1 MDCIQYGLYGLCALL
16 RLLCMAVLFSLLL
29 MVLLSC
35 ARAQFAFFTACFH
48 SSLCLSYHSQV
59 FLRQYF
65 LENPSFNIP
74 SFCCFR
80 PALRHVKIHH
90 SMFCR
95 LGALVYRSSCSCSP
109 PSSFVTSVCSL
120 ASSANVSTPRF
131 IHSFRLTMNIMNRVG
146 PRTDPCRTLLG
157 TSAQPET
164 LPSITLCF
172 LNSLE
177 PQLYSSLHVT

>member
-1 MDCIQYGLYGLCALL
+1 MLE
-16 RLLCMAVLFSLLL
+16 RSLL
-29 MVLLSC
+29 
-35 ARAQFAFFTACFH
+35 
-48 SSLCLSYHSQV
+48 SSLPASIHGFAYHIYHSQV
-59 FLRQYF
+59 FLHLYF

-95 LGALVYRSSCSCSP
+95 LGAFVYRSSCSCSP
-109 PSSFVTSVCSL
+109 PSSFVTSMCSL

-131 IHSFRLTMNIMNRVG
+131 IHSSRLTMNIMNRVG

-164 LPSITLCF
+164 LPSITTLCF

-177 PQLYSSLHVT
+177 PQLYSSLRVT